1 MKTSKW
7 IWFVW
12 LLVVLCYA
20 VPYGFLSDVQAWYG
34 SFLFWSLTGLLII
47 GANIFMTKDFEEY

>member
-12 LLVVLCYA
+12 LLVLLSYA
-20 VPYGFLSDVQAWYG
+20 VPYGVLSDVQTWYG
-34 SFLFWSLTGLLII
+34 SFLFWTLIGALVI
-47 GANIFMTKDFEEY
+47 VANIFMTKNFKE